1 MLSLSVAS
9 GRSETIERPQIVC
22 WPQRYVGVGG
32 PRHDDDD
39 DDDAGDDDK
48 KPYYIN
54 IFYYFYY
61 TNKWT

>member
-1 MLSLSVAS
+1 MTWWIMFS
-9 GRSETIERPQIVC
+9 RKYT
-22 WPQRYVGVGG
+22 RYVGINGMLG
-32 PRHDDDD
+32 FCGWKLGDD